1 MNHSRIYCPSFDVS
15 SISISASLQAK
26 LCVQNSDRLSLDG
39 TASGNRLSVATSPGA
54 STQYKTAPTS
64 INPIAL
70 DMVSL
75 KSCNST
81 EYIVDPELK
90 KREAMNDDFHIQSVD
105 GETEDDSYY
114 VVDATPKGSRFPVG
128 LDSSGSM
135 QLDVNALAS
144 KLANLEAGQSEN
156 SQHSMSPL
164 VTSPNMTG
172 HTNTRYCEVVLGG
185 GEAHKVNVNVGR
197 LGTVVAWEFNTDP
210 KGIAFGISYKVDEE
224 QTREEVVSIL

>member
-1 MNHSRIYCPSFDVS
+1 MNHSRIHCPSFDVAS
-15 SISISASLQAK
+15 NFISPSLQAK
-26 LCVQNSDRLSLDG
+26 LRVQNSDCLSLDDI
-39 TASGNRLSVATSPGA
+39 ARGNRLSAATSPGV
-54 STQYKTAPTS
+54 STPFETAPTS
-64 INPIAL
+64 INPIAR

-81 EYIVDPELK
+81 EYCVDPELK
-90 KREAMNDDFHIQSVD
+90 KKEAENDNFHIHSVD

-114 VVDATPKGSRFPVG
+114 VVDATSKGSRFPVG

-144 KLANLEAGQSEN
+144 KLANLEAGQSKN
-156 SQHSMSPL
+156 LQHSMSPR

-172 HTNTRYCEVVLGG
+172 HTNTRYCEVALGG
-185 GEAHKVNVNVGR
+185 GEAHRVNVSVGK

-224 QTREEVVSIL
+224 QAREEVVSIL